1 VSAHRL
7 LPVPL
12 AAALL
17 LAGCQAG
24 GSSQAALT
32 TIPAAS
38 TTIPATPAPDG
49 ADVPVPGSTLAPDP
63 TADARTLPDGLVLA
77 VVVPEAPDETAAT
90 LSLAVDRWA
99 ADRGVAVER
108 HVVTGGD
115 ELQGLVDSL
124 VGAGGPTI
132 VVAPGAALLDELDS
146 VSPQNLG
153 THFLLLG
160 AQLVEPTANVTAVV
174 WSASDG
180 GSRAPADGA
189 AFTADRSD
197 EAVAAGVANVLAGV
211 TGVVVHLD
219 A

>member
-1 VSAHRL
+1 VSVHRL

-24 GSSQAALT
+24 SSQAALT

-38 TTIPATPAPDG
+38 TTIQATPAPDG
-49 ADVPVPGSTLAPDP
+49 ADVPVPGSTRAPGR
-63 TADARTLPDGLVLA
+63 TADAQAVPDGLVLA
-77 VVVPEAPDETAAT
+77 VVVPEAPDGTAAT

-99 ADRGVAVER
+99 ADRGVVVER

-153 THFLLLG
+153 TQFLLLG
-160 AQLVEPTANVTAVV
+160 AQLAEPTANVTAVV
-174 WSASDG
+174 WSSASDL